1 VRSAPC
7 IRSRT
12 DAAMTRT
19 HFVPQALEVA
29 PQPVEMDERLD
40 GHLRVLI
47 EDDGGDFDIETPPD
61 PWSRDHPQSGAHTE
75 VPKLTRREA
84 KRRYRASKAAQRQLE
99 AERTASR
106 QRMLGGSV
114 LPTDPPAATPEA
126 ETALAPRVAPSP
138 PADALDHEPPPA
150 PPQPT
155 PTATLTAPNP
165 PTDTHDH
172 EPPPA
177 PPQPT
182 PAVPPR
188 TRQIGKAGKAVAFL
202 ALLAVTSMLWYFSL
216 GTLVVSR
223 GTALVSGWEVTS
235 ILTGSMSP
243 ALNVGDLVAFE
254 PVDAADLELGQ
265 IIVFDDPT
273 RPGVTYVHRLT
284 AINDDGTYTTKGD
297 ANEKDDSTP
306 VSQANVQGV
315 VRMVSPYGGYPTML
329 LSHGKYL
336 QLVVLIGLLLSSAL
350 IVHGPE
356 PHFMRRHR
364 GQIPEPSAES
374 DAELSE

>member
-1 VRSAPC
+1 
-7 IRSRT
+7 
-12 DAAMTRT
+12 MTRT

-138 PADALDHEPPPA
+138 PADAL
-150 PPQPT
+150 
-155 PTATLTAPNP
+155 
-165 PTDTHDH
+165 DH